1 MPVAGSGRSG
11 ANLTQVND
19 AMEHGVTDSEPL
31 KAARNLY
38 RNIHGSIYRPSRYRN
53 YQHCIYLIDLQY
65 RYQELLLAR
74 QKPNYMTSSRTS

>member
-11 ANLTQVND
+11 ANLND
-19 AMEHGVTDSEPL
+19 AMEHGVTEPL